1 MSLVSRLIDLVSDAV
16 RARPGVADVLDGLPD
31 ERLAVAAL
39 LVHVARVDGRI
50 VETER
55 ARLEAFAAAA
65 FGLGPDAAARLV
77 ARADAVDRETDG
89 LSDLVERMGHDLD
102 RDGRRR
108 LLGTAYEVAAADGRL
123 HEFEEDLVWR
133 LGRLLGLQDPDIQAI
148 RDAAVSGPV
157 AASAGAVAG

>member
-1 MSLVSRLIDLVSDAV
+1 MSLVSRLIDFVSDAV
-16 RARPGVADVLDGLPD
+16 GARPGAPDAFDGPAD
-31 ERLAVAAL
+31 ERLAAAAL

-55 ARLEAFAAAA
+55 ARLEGFAASA
-65 FGLGPDAAARLV
+65 FGLSPDAAARLV
-77 ARADAVDRETDG
+77 TRADAVDRETDG

-108 LLGTAYEVAAADGRL
+108 LLETAYEVAAADGRL

-133 LGRLLGLQDPDIQAI
+133 LGGLLGFQDPEIQAI
-148 RDAAVSGPV
+148 REATVPG
-157 AASAGAVAG
+157 SAGAVAG

>member
-1 MSLVSRLIDLVSDAV
+1 MSLVSRLIDFVSDAV
-16 RARPGVADVLDGLPD
+16 GARPGAPDALDGLPD
-31 ERLAVAAL
+31 ERLAAAAL

-55 ARLEAFAAAA
+55 ARLEGFAAAA

-77 ARADAVDRETDG
+77 TRADAVDRETDG
-89 LSDLVERMGHDLD
+89 LSGLVERMGHDLD
-102 RDGRRR
+102 PEGRRR
-108 LLGTAYEVAAADGRL
+108 LLGAAYEVAAADGRL

-148 RDAAVSGPV
+148 RDAAVPSMG
-157 AASAGAVAG
+157 AAAGAAAG